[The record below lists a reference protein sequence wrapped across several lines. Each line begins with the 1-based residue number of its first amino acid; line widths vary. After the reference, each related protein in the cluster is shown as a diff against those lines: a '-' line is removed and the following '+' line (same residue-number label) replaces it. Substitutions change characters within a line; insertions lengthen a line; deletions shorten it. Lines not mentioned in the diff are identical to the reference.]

1 MENATKIPTY
11 EDLMLPLLKAVGD
24 GKEHRL
30 ADLRCKIYDDLGLSE
45 EQKTRIMPKK
55 NATYVDYRMG
65 WARTHLRLA
74 GLVSIPGRGMI
85 KITPSGAEVLNAPPP
100 RIDRKY
106 LRKIPE
112 FVENTR
118 RGDSGDEEHGD
129 GNETPED
136 AMRRGFE
143 GVRNALYAELEDA
156 VQQISPE
163 GFERLVLELFKKM
176 GYGDIVTHTGRSGD
190 GGIDGI
196 IRKDRLGLGEIYVQ
210 AKQWN
215 SPVQVRNVREF
226 MGVLDG
232 KEGIFITTSTFT
244 PSAAKEA
251 KSNVALIDGKELVRL
266 MEEYGVGVS
275 EVENITIKALS
286 GEYFEQF
293 K

>member
-1 MENATKIPTY
+1 MKNPTKIPTH
-11 EDLMLPLLKAVGD
+11 EDLTLPLLKAVGD
-24 GKEHRL
+24 GKEHRM
-30 ADLRCKIYDDLGLSE
+30 ADLRDKISDDLGLSE

-55 NATYVDYRMG
+55 NTTYVYDRTY
-65 WARTHLRLA
+65 WARTLLRQA

-85 KITPSGAEVLNAPPP
+85 KITSSGAKVLNAPPP

-118 RGDSGDEEHGD
+118 RDDSGDEEQGGGD
-129 GNETPED
+129 ETPED
-136 AMRRGFE
+136 AMRRGFK

-163 GFERLVLELFKKM
+163 GFERLVLELFRKM
-176 GYGDIVTHTGRSGD
+176 RYGEVKHTGRSGD